1 MGDGAG
7 GPAGTL
13 ADRLSETRRK
23 SFTGRR
29 GERALFAAALA
40 GDSGAFSVLYLYG
53 PGGIGKSTLLHQLA
67 SDARDAG
74 RPVTELDARLVDATP
89 QSFEAAAGPLAVG
102 GSVLLIDT
110 FEKCQ
115 GLETW
120 LSQRFL
126 PRLPSDAIVVIA
138 SRCAPDPAWRADT
151 AWSDALRVITLRNL
165 DPADSAALMTARG
178 VAAELQP
185 SLLEFAG
192 GHPLALTLAAEVAA
206 SGSCGPQS
214 WAPDQ
219 DVVGTLL
226 SRLVGELPSPQHR
239 HALELCAHVE
249 FVTEDLLRAAL
260 PGDTAGLFEWLR
272 GLPFTETSPGGV
284 FPHDIVRTA
293 LEADLRWRDPDGYAA
308 MHYAV
313 RPYLIGRVR
322 EAAAPD
328 VLDAT
333 RAFLFIYRRSP
344 AVTGYFGWWR
354 GDDVYMDRYRG
365 SDRPQLLAMT
375 AEAQGPGSATLAGYW
390 LDRQPGAFQVCR
402 RGATG
407 SPVAFGTWLRLTAD
421 DKPGACTDPIVTAAW
436 AHSQAYGG
444 PRPGEHLGL
453 LRFMIHQAPH
463 DGHRRH
469 RHLSPASELM
479 QTRVVS
485 EWLRQQG
492 LAWSFITEPGPGYW
506 RDQLEITEHGPIS
519 ARPEVG
525 GRSYALFA
533 HDWRRAPLEPWLDRQ
548 SARAV
553 AGSGTVAADEP
564 IAFPVLS
571 RPEFDQA
578 VRAALRSLHSAALAG
593 NVLARSRLAAH
604 RGGQGQPEVL
614 RELLTGM
621 IGSMSTDP
629 KEAKLHRVLDA
640 TYLRP
645 APTQE
650 AAAALLRLPF
660 STYRRHLANGLELV
674 SDRLWARELGAGD
687 LRG

>member
-1 MGDGAG
+1 
-7 GPAGTL
+7 
-13 ADRLSETRRK
+13 
-23 SFTGRR
+23 
-29 GERALFAAALA
+29 
-40 GDSGAFSVLYLYG
+40 
-53 PGGIGKSTLLHQLA
+53 
-67 SDARDAG
+67 
-74 RPVTELDARLVDATP
+74 
-89 QSFEAAAGPLAVG
+89 
-102 GSVLLIDT
+102 
-110 FEKCQ
+110 
-115 GLETW
+115 
-120 LSQRFL
+120 
-126 PRLPSDAIVVIA
+126 
-138 SRCAPDPAWRADT
+138 
-151 AWSDALRVITLRNL
+151 
-165 DPADSAALMTARG
+165 MTARG

-206 SGSCGPQS
+206 NDSYGPQS

-226 SRLVGELPSPQHR
+226 GQLVGELPSPQHR

-249 FVTEDLLRAAL
+249 FTTEDLLRAAL
-260 PGDTAGLFEWLR
+260 PGDAAGLFEWLR
-272 GLPFTETSPGGV
+272 GLPFTETSPSGV

-333 RAFLFIYRRSP
+333 RAFLFTYRRSP
-344 AVTGYFGWWR
+344 AVTGYFDWRR
-354 GDDVYMDRYRG
+354 GDDVYTDRCTEG
-365 SDRPQLLAMT
+365 DRPQLLAMT
-375 AEAQGPGSATLAGYW
+375 AETEGPGSAALAGYW
-390 LDRQPGAFQVCR
+390 LDRQPEAFQVCR

-407 SPVAFGTWLRLTAD
+407 EPVAFGAWLRLTAD
-421 DKPGACTDPIVTAAW
+421 DQPGAAADPIVAAAW
-436 AHSQAYGG
+436 AHSQAHGG
-444 PRPGEHLGL
+444 LRAGEHLGL
-453 LRFMIHQAPH
+453 LRFMTGWAPH
-463 DGHRRH
+463 RRP
-469 RHLSPASELM
+469 SPASELM
-479 QTRVVS
+479 QIRVVS

-492 LAWSFITEPGPGYW
+492 LAWSFITEPDPDHW
-506 RDQLEITEHGPIS
+506 RDQLEITEHSPIS

-525 GRSYALFA
+525 GRPYTLFA

-548 SARAV
+548 SAQAV
-553 AGSGTVAADEP
+553 AASGVAMADEP
-564 IAFPVLS
+564 AAFPVLS
-571 RPEFDQA
+571 RPEFDHA
-578 VRAALRSLHSAALAG
+578 VRAALKSLHSDALAG
-593 NVLARSRLAAH
+593 NVLARSRLAGH
-604 RGGQGQPEVL
+604 SDGPGRPDVL
-614 RELLTGM
+614 RELLTGI
-621 IGSMSTDP
+621 IGSMSADP

-660 STYRRHLANGLELV
+660 STYRRHLANGLDLV

>member
-1 MGDGAG
+1 MGGDGAVR
-7 GPAGTL
+7 PVGTL
-13 ADRLSETRRK
+13 AERLRETRQK

-40 GDSGAFSVLYLYG
+40 GDSGSFSVLYLYG
-53 PGGIGKSTLLHQLA
+53 PGGIGKSTLLQQLA
-67 SDARDAG
+67 SDARSAG
-74 RPVTELDARLVDATP
+74 RPVTELDARLIDATP
-89 QSFEAAAGPLAVG
+89 QSFEAAAGQLAAAG
-102 GSVLLIDT
+102 GVLLIDT

-138 SRCAPDPAWRADT
+138 SQCPPEPAWRADT
-151 AWSDALRVITLRNL
+151 AWSDALRIITLRNL
-165 DPADSAALMTARG
+165 DPDDSAALMTARG
-178 VAAELQP
+178 VAAEQQP

-206 SGSCGPQS
+206 SGSCGPRS

-226 SRLVGELPSPQHR
+226 GQLVGELPSPHHR

-249 FVTEDLLRAAL
+249 FTTEDLLRAAL
-260 PGDTAGLFEWLR
+260 PGDAAGLFEWLR
-272 GLPFTETSPGGV
+272 GLPFTETSPRGV

-313 RPYLIGRVR
+313 RPYLMGRVK
-322 EAAAPD
+322 EAAVPG

-333 RAFLFIYRRSP
+333 RAFLYIYRRSP
-344 AVTGYFGWWR
+344 AVTGYFDWR
-354 GDDVYMDRYRG
+354 PGDDVYADRYCG
-365 SDRPQLLAMT
+365 GDRAGLLAMT
-375 AEAQGPGSATLAGYW
+375 AETEGPGSAALAGYW
-390 LDRQPGAFQVCR
+390 LDRQPEAFQVCR

-407 SPVAFGTWLRLTAD
+407 ERVGFGAWLRLTAD
-421 DKPGACTDPIVTAAW
+421 GTPGACADPIVAAAW
-436 AHSQAYGG
+436 AHSQAHGE

-453 LRFMIHQAPH
+453 LRFMVGRA
-463 DGHRRH
+463 R
-469 RHLSPASELM
+469 ELM
-479 QTRVVS
+479 QIRVVS

-492 LAWSFITEPGPGYW
+492 LAWSFIAEPDPDCW
-506 RDQLEITEHGPIS
+506 RDQLEITEHTPVG
-519 ARPEVG
+519 ARPVAG
-525 GRSYALFA
+525 GRAYTLFA

-548 SARAV
+548 SAMAV
-553 AGSGTVAADEP
+553 AGGGVAPAHVP
-564 IAFPVLS
+564 AAFPVLS
-571 RPEFDQA
+571 RPEFDHA
-578 VRAALRSLHSAALAG
+578 VRAALRSLHSDTLAG
-593 NVLARSRLAAH
+593 NVLVRSRLAAH
-604 RGGQGQPEVL
+604 GGGPGQPGAL
-614 RELLTGM
+614 RELLAGV
-621 IGSMSTDP
+621 IGAMSADP

-640 TYLRP
+640 TYLHP

-674 SDRLWARELGAGD
+674 SDRLWARELGAGTT
-687 LRG
+687 